1 MESRPNYMTVPAAI
15 RELEKIEMVKRNDGS
30 YRLDHAISKR
40 QKTILASF
48 GMDVTSIKEISNDIS
63 ALLAKNQS
71 LLASSNSTDEID
83 EEDDYDGTF
92 EEYFYN

>member
-1 MESRPNYMTVPAAI
+1 MARSKSISTIDNE
-15 RELEKIEMVKRNDGS
+15 
-30 YRLDHAISKR
+30 ISKITDEIIKLR
-40 QKTILASF
+40 R
-48 GMDVTSIKEISNDIS
+48 KEISNDIS